1 MFLCQNID
9 CTMSDVVNA
18 AVEKPTMS
26 DVVNAAVEKPHSIV
40 RNVYFFLLHYNI
52 YNIFII
58 NSMFHSDFCSEGK
71 IMFGF

>member
-1 MFLCQNID
+1 
-9 CTMSDVVNA
+9 
-18 AVEKPTMS
+18 MS